1 MLSALLANYSI
12 VDRGGTMSGLLWF
25 IAGFVSCLTVSFLSV
40 ALIVWRTP
48 KASEQPEEGAQSAQP
63 PRETEPQPRPSVLAM
78 VRRQAG
84 KSGR

>member
-1 MLSALLANYSI
+1 
-12 VDRGGTMSGLLWF
+12 MSGLLWF
-25 IAGFVSCLTVSFLSV
+25 VAGFASCLVLSFLSV

-48 KASEQPEEGAQSAQP
+48 PASEQPEEGSQSARP
-63 PRETEPQPRPSVLAM
+63 PGQAEPQPRPSVLSV